1 MNDSINNNNIKRS
14 QSKKRS
20 KSYRESKNSMSSYEK
35 ESIDAKDISLE
46 VKSMKS
52 TASTKKKHHHH
63 HHHHHS
69 ISRKKTNKSEFSRS
83 KQKKVSFKQNLA
95 EVIHI
100 ENWKIYNT
108 DTSEDQIN
116 NISNNGKDKT
126 KCDCV
131 LC

>member
-1 MNDSINNNNIKRS
+1 MNDNTSNNNIKRS

-126 KCDCV
+126 KCACV

>member
-63 HHHHHS
+63 HHHHS

-95 EVIHI
+95 EVVHI

-116 NISNNGKDKT
+116 NISNSGKDKT
-126 KCDCV
+126 KCACV

>member
-1 MNDSINNNNIKRS
+1 MNDNTSNNNIKRS

-46 VKSMKS
+46 LKSMKS

-63 HHHHHS
+63 HHS
-69 ISRKKTNKSEFSRS
+69 VKRKKTNKSEFSRS
-83 KQKKVSFKQNLA
+83 KQKKVSFKQHLA
-95 EVIHI
+95 EVVNI

-108 DTSEDQIN
+108 DISEDQRN
-116 NISNNGKDKT
+116 NISNSGKDKT
-126 KCDCV
+126 KCACV
-131 LC
+131 LF

>member
-1 MNDSINNNNIKRS
+1 MNDSTNNNNIKRS

-20 KSYRESKNSMSSYEK
+20 KSYRESKNSLPSYEK
-35 ESIDAKDISLE
+35 ESSDAKDMSLE

-52 TASTKKKHHHH
+52 TASTKKKHH

-95 EVIHI
+95 EVVHI

-108 DTSEDQIN
+108 DISEDQIN
-116 NISNNGKDKT
+116 NIRNSGKDKT
-126 KCDCV
+126 KCACV